1 MYWMG
6 SGSGSG
12 VPPVRAGEQ
21 PGSCAGSLALMC
33 GSQHSSSAGTGGALC
48 MLKQDR
54 PCNAVALAG
63 APRPRNWEAV
73 FWQQCGFSGARAE
86 LRSWHKVSP
95 AWTGM
100 KSLPFLSVT
109 QNAVLEWLNGP
120 FDQEKDFQVTWSVK
134 KYISPIA
141 EIFLFSP
148 FLYLPLA
155 KLNNWLANNFG
166 CWKFSFFHEPIFLQ
180 NCSFLCPYHQR
191 FSTKIFPFSL
201 TLDGKSGSARAE
213 LLGFPFSRHKFAGS

>member
-54 PCNAVALAG
+54 PCCAVALAG
-63 APRPRNWEAV
+63 APQPQNWEAA

-141 EIFLFSP
+141 EIFFCFLLFCIC
-148 FLYLPLA
+148 LWLNLTTGLQIILA
-155 KLNNWLANNFG
+155 AGNFPSSMNPSSYRTAH
-166 CWKFSFFHEPIFLQ
+166 FSVRIINAFPR
-180 NCSFLCPYHQR
+180 R
-191 FSTKIFPFSL
+191 FSHSP
-201 TLDGKSGSARAE
+201 
-213 LLGFPFSRHKFAGS
+213 